1 MQYVRA
7 AVLAGC
13 SVLSGCMVMLPSP
26 PPQAPPPPL
35 ELKLTLID
43 HRSGYAQ
50 STIYPSITTQVFSD
64 SGPPPAYTSPQKTL
78 CTRLVKVIE
87 QDAFDITPY
96 QSRDSMIE
104 LVEALLKRTR
114 QIDTWLEGVRIDG
127 TCEEE

>member
-1 MQYVRA
+1 
-7 AVLAGC
+7 
-13 SVLSGCMVMLPSP
+13 MVILPSP

-43 HRSGYAQ
+43 YRSGYAQ
-50 STIYPSITTQVFSD
+50 STIHPSITTQVYTD
-64 SGPPPAYTSPQKTL
+64 AGPPPADTSPQKTL

-114 QIDTWLEGVRIDG
+114 QTDTWLKGVKTDG